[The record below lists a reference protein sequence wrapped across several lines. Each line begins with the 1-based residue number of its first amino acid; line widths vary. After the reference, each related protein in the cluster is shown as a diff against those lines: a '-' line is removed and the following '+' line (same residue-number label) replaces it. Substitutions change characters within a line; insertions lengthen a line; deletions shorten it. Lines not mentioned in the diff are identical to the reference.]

1 MREKTHSRHMG
12 YSYRLAARVLLYAP
26 SHRQDSTYHGLCYT
40 SRGAMAG
47 PRNSSMGPP
56 PHEESIRRPSHHER
70 TLLPGSYISLLVN
83 IVFKISV
90 GYANPTTQLTRT
102 PSSFGTTLN
111 WRLRRISNTR
121 RERERKRKR
130 ERERER
136 ERERNRKRKRERWR
150 DMEREMGREV
160 ERD

>member
-1 MREKTHSRHMG
+1 
-12 YSYRLAARVLLYAP
+12 
-26 SHRQDSTYHGLCYT
+26 
-40 SRGAMAG
+40 
-47 PRNSSMGPP
+47 MGPP

-136 ERERNRKRKRERWR
+136 EREKQKEKEREMERYGERDGKRGGERLRERERWR
-150 DMEREMGREV
+150 ENEMD
-160 ERD
+160 RD